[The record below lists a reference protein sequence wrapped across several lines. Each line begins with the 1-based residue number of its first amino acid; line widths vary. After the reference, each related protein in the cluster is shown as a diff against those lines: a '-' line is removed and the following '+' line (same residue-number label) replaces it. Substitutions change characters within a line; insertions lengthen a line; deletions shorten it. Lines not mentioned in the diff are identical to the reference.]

1 MKDEL
6 HLHKALYELQE
17 YRAIGTIEE
26 CRKAM
31 ELLEK
36 AKQVKKKIEEIRGVE
51 NENNKC

>member
-6 HLHKALYELQE
+6 HLHRALYEVQE

-31 ELLEK
+31 ELLKDKEK
-36 AKQVKKKIEEIRGVE
+36 QNGQSRNEKITEKE
-51 NENNKC
+51 